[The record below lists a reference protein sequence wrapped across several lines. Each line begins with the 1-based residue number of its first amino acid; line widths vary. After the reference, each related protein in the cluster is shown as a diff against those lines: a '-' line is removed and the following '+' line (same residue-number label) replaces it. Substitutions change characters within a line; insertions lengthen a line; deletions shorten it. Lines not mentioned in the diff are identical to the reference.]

1 MSSERH
7 ATRGLHPAPLQA
19 PARPTPRPSNFDGF
33 IKVLGRYSFYVPC
46 ADFFQ
51 YQAGPGRLADRA

>member
-1 MSSERH
+1 MPPVVC
-7 ATRGLHPAPLQA
+7 TRPRSKHQLDPLHD
-19 PARPTPRPSNFDGF
+19 PRTAFDGF